1 MTHSVSHVVLVFC
14 PCHYLAFGQVVTGAS
29 TPLAM
34 LARGVFFLL
43 PAGDGL
49 FPSCYSSNIV
59 LGWAFIFRQLRDLGF
74 VS

>member
-1 MTHSVSHVVLVFC
+1 MTHSVSHVVLVLC
-14 PCHYLAFGQVVTGAS
+14 PCHYLPKGKVVTGAS
-29 TPLAM
+29 RPRAM
-34 LARGVFFLL
+34 LAIGVYFLL

-49 FPSCYSSNIV
+49 FLSCYSANIV